1 MSFFKKILSKIPF
14 LKGSEKTESGILA
27 KISETDSIPSN
38 SLNAVLERVLI
49 KKEEL
54 DDLEEELIR
63 SDLGVDLAMDFTELL
78 RKELKA
84 QKEIYKDDLQD
95 KLKEFLLGA
104 FTEVKIQRN
113 KAQLSPVSE
122 KSGRV
127 AERTSSRLRRTN
139 DRSVLRVHEDH
150 EDDENAEIAVRLHA
164 PDPFQFSCPENV
176 LTVVMILGINGVGKT
191 TSIAKLAYKYRNS
204 ENKKVLIA
212 AGDTFRAAAEDQLR
226 TWAERTGADLIE
238 MPHGSKSSAVVYKA
252 IEKAKNEN
260 YDLVLIDTAGRL
272 HNKKNLMEEL
282 SKIQEVVKKNLDGQA
297 YHLETMLV
305 LDASMGQNS
314 LIQAQTFNELCEV
327 NSIILT
333 KFDGSSKAGT
343 VFSIA
348 HKLKIPVK
356 FLGVGEKMED
366 LEEFSP
372 EAFTKKYF

>member
-14 LKGSEKTESGILA
+14 LKGNEKTESKEQLNLAESGILA
-27 KISETDSIPSN
+27 NISETDSIPSN

-49 KKEEL
+49 KKAEL

-104 FTEVKIQRN
+104 FTEVKIHRN
-113 KAQLSPVSE
+113 RAQLSPVSE
-122 KSGRV
+122 K
-127 AERTSSRLRRTN
+127 L
-139 DRSVLRVHEDH
+139 
-150 EDDENAEIAVRLHA
+150 
-164 PDPFQFSCPENV
+164 DPFKFSCPENV

-191 TSIAKLAYKYRNS
+191 TSIAKLAYKYRNL
-204 ENKKVLIA
+204 ENKRVLIA

-282 SKIQEVVKKNLDGQA
+282 SKIQEVVKKNLDDQA
-297 YHLETMLV
+297 YHLETILV

-327 NSIILT
+327 DSIILT

>member
-14 LKGSEKTESGILA
+14 LKGNEKTESKEQLNLAESRILA
-27 KISETDSIPSN
+27 NISETDSIPSN

-104 FTEVKIQRN
+104 FTEVKIHKN

-122 KSGRV
+122 KS
-127 AERTSSRLRRTN
+127 
-139 DRSVLRVHEDH
+139 
-150 EDDENAEIAVRLHA
+150 
-164 PDPFQFSCPENV
+164 DPFKFICPENV

-191 TSIAKLAYKYRNS
+191 TSIAKLAYKYRNL

>member
-14 LKGSEKTESGILA
+14 LKGNEKTESKEQLNLAESGILA
-27 KISETDSIPSN
+27 NISETDSIPSN

-104 FTEVKIQRN
+104 FTEVKINRN
-113 KAQLSPVSE
+113 RAQLSPASE
-122 KSGRV
+122 KS
-127 AERTSSRLRRTN
+127 
-139 DRSVLRVHEDH
+139 
-150 EDDENAEIAVRLHA
+150 
-164 PDPFQFSCPENV
+164 DPFKFTCPENV

-191 TSIAKLAYKYRNS
+191 TSIAKLAYKYRNL
-204 ENKKVLIA
+204 ENKRVLIA

>member
-14 LKGSEKTESGILA
+14 LKGNEKTESKEQVNLVESGILA
-27 KISETDSIPSN
+27 NISETDSIPSN
-38 SLNAVLERVLI
+38 SLNAVLERILI

-113 KAQLSPVSE
+113 KAQRSPGSE
-122 KSGRV
+122 KS
-127 AERTSSRLRRTN
+127 
-139 DRSVLRVHEDH
+139 
-150 EDDENAEIAVRLHA
+150 
-164 PDPFQFSCPENV
+164 DPFKFICPDNV

-282 SKIQEVVKKNLDGQA
+282 SKIKK
-297 YHLETMLV
+297 
-305 LDASMGQNS
+305 
-314 LIQAQTFNELCEV
+314 
-327 NSIILT
+327 
-333 KFDGSSKAGT
+333 
-343 VFSIA
+343 
-348 HKLKIPVK
+348 
-356 FLGVGEKMED
+356 
-366 LEEFSP
+366 
-372 EAFTKKYF
+372 

>member
-1 MSFFKKILSKIPF
+1 
-14 LKGSEKTESGILA
+14 
-27 KISETDSIPSN
+27 
-38 SLNAVLERVLI
+38 
-49 KKEEL
+49 
-54 DDLEEELIR
+54 
-63 SDLGVDLAMDFTELL
+63 MDFTELL

-104 FTEVKIQRN
+104 FTEVKINRN
-113 KAQLSPVSE
+113 RAQLSPISE
-122 KSGRV
+122 KS
-127 AERTSSRLRRTN
+127 
-139 DRSVLRVHEDH
+139 
-150 EDDENAEIAVRLHA
+150 
-164 PDPFQFSCPENV
+164 DPFKFTCPENV

-191 TSIAKLAYKYRNS
+191 TSIAKLAYKYRNL
-204 ENKKVLIA
+204 ENKRVLIA

-282 SKIQEVVKKNLDGQA
+282 SKIQEVVKKNLNGQA

>member
-14 LKGSEKTESGILA
+14 FGGNKESEDKELSH
-27 KISETDSIPSN
+27 KIPELVEDQQSFSLDNDSI
-38 SLNAVLERVLI
+38 AVLERILI

-54 DDLEEELIR
+54 ENLEEELIR

-104 FTEVKIQRN
+104 FTEVKINKN
-113 KAQLSPVSE
+113 KAQLSPASE
-122 KSGRV
+122 KS
-127 AERTSSRLRRTN
+127 
-139 DRSVLRVHEDH
+139 
-150 EDDENAEIAVRLHA
+150 
-164 PDPFQFSCPENV
+164 DPFKFTCPENV

-191 TSIAKLAYKYRNS
+191 TSIAKLAYKYRNL

>member
-1 MSFFKKILSKIPF
+1 MQ
-14 LKGSEKTESGILA
+14 
-27 KISETDSIPSN
+27 N
-38 SLNAVLERVLI
+38 
-49 KKEEL
+49 
-54 DDLEEELIR
+54 
-63 SDLGVDLAMDFTELL
+63 
-78 RKELKA
+78 
-84 QKEIYKDDLQD
+84 
-95 KLKEFLLGA
+95 
-104 FTEVKIQRN
+104 
-113 KAQLSPVSE
+113 
-122 KSGRV
+122 GRV

-139 DRSVLRVHEDH
+139 DRSVLGVHEDH
-150 EDDENAEIAVRLHA
+150 ENDENAEIGVQLHA
-164 PDPFQFSCPENV
+164 PDPFKFICLENV

-191 TSIAKLAYKYRNS
+191 TSIAKLAYKYRNL

>member
-14 LKGSEKTESGILA
+14 FGGNKESEDKELSH
-27 KISETDSIPSN
+27 KIPELVEDQQSFSLDNDSI
-38 SLNAVLERVLI
+38 AVLERVLI
-49 KKEEL
+49 KKEDLEN
-54 DDLEEELIR
+54 LEEELIR

-104 FTEVKIQRN
+104 FTEVKINKN
-113 KAQLSPVSE
+113 KAQLSPASE
-122 KSGRV
+122 KS
-127 AERTSSRLRRTN
+127 
-139 DRSVLRVHEDH
+139 
-150 EDDENAEIAVRLHA
+150 
-164 PDPFQFSCPENV
+164 DPFKFTCPENV

-191 TSIAKLAYKYRNS
+191 TSIAKLAYKYKNS

-282 SKIQEVVKKNLDGQA
+282 SKIQEVVKKNLDSQA

>member
-14 LKGSEKTESGILA
+14 LKGNEKTESKEQLNLAESGILA

-49 KKEEL
+49 KKEDLEN
-54 DDLEEELIR
+54 LEEELIR

-104 FTEVKIQRN
+104 FAEVKINRN
-113 KAQLSPVSE
+113 KAKEISITE
-122 KSGRV
+122 KS
-127 AERTSSRLRRTN
+127 
-139 DRSVLRVHEDH
+139 
-150 EDDENAEIAVRLHA
+150 
-164 PDPFQFSCPENV
+164 DPFKFICPENV

-191 TSIAKLAYKYRNS
+191 TSIAKLAYKYKNL

>member
-14 LKGSEKTESGILA
+14 LKGSEKTENKEQLNLAESGILPN
-27 KISETDSIPSN
+27 ISETDSVPS
-38 SLNAVLERVLI
+38 SSSSAVLERVLI
-49 KKEEL
+49 KKAEL

-122 KSGRV
+122 KS
-127 AERTSSRLRRTN
+127 
-139 DRSVLRVHEDH
+139 
-150 EDDENAEIAVRLHA
+150 
-164 PDPFQFSCPENV
+164 DPFQFSCPENV

-191 TSIAKLAYKYRNS
+191 TSIAKLAYKYKNL

-327 NSIILT
+327 SSIILT

>member
-14 LKGSEKTESGILA
+14 LKGSEKTESKEQLNLTESGILA
-27 KISETDSIPSN
+27 KISEIDPISSS
-38 SLNAVLERVLI
+38 SLNAVLERTLL
-49 KKEEL
+49 KKEDLEN
-54 DDLEEELIR
+54 LEEELIR

-84 QKEIYKDDLQD
+84 QKEVYKDDLQD

-113 KAQLSPVSE
+113 KAQLSPASE
-122 KSGRV
+122 KS
-127 AERTSSRLRRTN
+127 
-139 DRSVLRVHEDH
+139 
-150 EDDENAEIAVRLHA
+150 
-164 PDPFQFSCPENV
+164 DPFKFTCPENV

-191 TSIAKLAYKYRNS
+191 TSIAKLAYKYRNL

-356 FLGVGEKMED
+356 FLGMGEKMED

>member
-14 LKGSEKTESGILA
+14 FGGNKESEDKELSH
-27 KISETDSIPSN
+27 KIPELVEDQQSFNLDNDSI
-38 SLNAVLERVLI
+38 AVLERILI

-104 FTEVKIQRN
+104 FTEVKINRN
-113 KAQLSPVSE
+113 KAQLSPISE
-122 KSGRV
+122 KS
-127 AERTSSRLRRTN
+127 
-139 DRSVLRVHEDH
+139 
-150 EDDENAEIAVRLHA
+150 
-164 PDPFQFSCPENV
+164 DPFKFICPENV

-191 TSIAKLAYKYRNS
+191 TSIAKLAYKYRNL